1 MPPTFDNVRQCLA
14 PVWKDEE
21 FKRDILWAGVFGSVA
36 RNRARE
42 DSDVD
47 VLIVLKEHL
56 HSPGEPVEL
65 RERLAEAC
73 AREVSLV
80 CIWQGIDWAWG
91 MIRVEALLSSRT
103 VYGKREDIEHLRQD
117 SMTILKDGLIR
128 FNNMANAVEK
138 LKKCITAA
146 QTFENFIQPS
156 HQSVREE
163 CILQLGQVAEL
174 LDMPL
179 HHPLCTILVYY
190 VFDQVDPIRTLL
202 AQADFNATILEGWN
216 VADRWETFCVL
227 LQWLVLTWHARGF
240 GFVVA
245 EVEGGTRNSWMGQ
258 YLALRDG
265 WSWARVGLPVSSRR
279 EAGEIFG
286 DTYCDPKKA
295 RGDHIPRAS
304 VEAYSTPPIH
314 LPLLHIFHKLWRQR
328 DSGTPGPHSL
338 ASVTWAKTHGSL
350 RWEGFH
356 PPLPSIFHKDPRISR
371 GSKSSQSS
379 ISHLSTQF
387 PQYLFSA
394 RYSATTR
401 MKLASKSS

>member
-56 HSPGEPVEL
+56 HSPGEPVDL

-103 VYGKREDIEHLRQD
+103 VYGKREDIEHLHQD

-202 AQADFNATILEGWN
+202 AQADFNAT
-216 VADRWETFCVL
+216 
-227 LQWLVLTWHARGF
+227 
-240 GFVVA
+240 
-245 EVEGGTRNSWMGQ
+245 
-258 YLALRDG
+258 
-265 WSWARVGLPVSSRR
+265 VSD
-279 EAGEIFG
+279 AQ
-286 DTYCDPKKA
+286 
-295 RGDHIPRAS
+295 
-304 VEAYSTPPIH
+304 V
-314 LPLLHIFHKLWRQR
+314 WRQIW
-328 DSGTPGPHSL
+328 DCLQPTSLTMWCLDTGFAAYGPKYIRH
-338 ASVTWAKTHGSL
+338 V
-350 RWEGFH
+350 
-356 PPLPSIFHKDPRISR
+356 
-371 GSKSSQSS
+371 
-379 ISHLSTQF
+379 
-387 PQYLFSA
+387 
-394 RYSATTR
+394 
-401 MKLASKSS
+401 LASKRLAVSFEETGKADEDMYNEILR